1 MKYSQTRLQAS
12 NGGLIQTLYT
22 TLSTGLST
30 SLSTSLSTRIPSLFT
45 GLSTYLLALSTVLFT
60 SLSTTVN
67 AQNLDAPNVVPIT
80 AHLTSSGQ
88 PTAKT
93 LEGLAAQGYEAVIY
107 LAPPYVSD
115 AVREE
120 NIIVGRQN
128 MLFVNIPI
136 VFNKPAVSDYET
148 FAAILQGLGNKKVL
162 VHCQVN
168 MRASTMVFLY
178 RVVVGKEDPSLAYEA
193 VSKVWTPGGPWKQL
207 MLDVLQKHKV
217 NFEPY

>member
-1 MKYSQTRLQAS
+1 M
-12 NGGLIQTLYT
+12 
-22 TLSTGLST
+22 ST
-30 SLSTSLSTRIPSLFT
+30 SLSTYLCTAFLGLSTVLCT
-45 GLSTYLLALSTVLFT
+45 GLSTGAHAQNTQ
-60 SLSTTVN
+60 N
-67 AQNLDAPNVVPIT
+67 AQNIDAPNVVPIT
-80 AHLTSSGQ
+80 AQLTSSGQ
-88 PTAKT
+88 PTAKA
-93 LEGLAAQGYEAVIY
+93 LESLSAQGYEAVIY
-107 LAPPYVSD
+107 LAPPHVSD

-148 FAAILQGLGNKKVL
+148 FSAILQSLGNKKVL

-178 RVVVGKEDPSLAYEA
+178 RVVVGKEDPVLAYES
-193 VSKVWTPGGPWKQL
+193 VSKVWVPSGPWKQL
-207 MLDVLQKHKV
+207 MLDVLKKHKI